1 MTFNTKNKYGEHYP
15 DYGTGNEIG
24 IMDTRHQH
32 DYHSSSFEQQSQ
44 GSYTGHYPG
53 ETWQQEDRVH
63 GAAPMNAELV
73 PDYEQENIAFT
84 SHGNRFAQYNDSY
97 SDDNHISPRG
107 QRLLLENLQKDRS
120 PDEHFSR
127 ERSPEDRFPRGRSP
141 EDRFSR
147 ERSPDNSFPR
157 ERSPEDRFPR
167 ERSPEDKFR
176 REGSLEDGFSREKSH
191 GKLVTKQKLPWERY
205 NDHDATYEFEN
216 SQETME
222 SPWFNDGNHEMS
234 RSLVTQS
241 QEGDRQEIL
250 YEEIDNPGFVGSDD
264 ADFQTEQ
271 EVLDV
276 NYRSNRNN
284 FDFLDGT
291 QTKIFRRKSK
301 KFLESIQGNDDISL
315 SDGADV
321 CDYLPSHQQKEKQ
334 PLRDKL
340 TLLREQKSLHGVVSV
355 YRDQIVRVP
364 VTEATRLKAW
374 HHRQKQSWQRFKL
387 HARSWIYQLEPWS
400 GALKEVEGQFG
411 TAIMGYFRFVRWLM
425 FLNMY
430 ICLVNICLTLVPY
443 FALYKS
449 PSNFTS
455 SLIGLNTTFF
465 QAEAV
470 DCTHGYKEELNDVR
484 SAGPDVFSDILH
496 FLQGTGWMEDTVLFY
511 GAFFN
516 KTYLSPIHGERET
529 YHMGLSYLLATGVS
543 FIISFFVIVKNSSK
557 GLKDTAVIHGATMA
571 MYSNKVLTGWD
582 FCISQAKAAK
592 TKHSNISGEFKKD
605 LEIQRF
611 MWKMEN
617 RTTGDK
623 IKLYLL
629 RTVINILMVFLLGG
643 SLYLIY
649 LSFSQ
654 LLVLQEQF
662 NDTTPA
668 LVFVIQ
674 YIPSVTITL
683 LNIIVPIVFKKVVLL
698 EDYTPSFEMI
708 MTLLRT
714 ILLRLSS
721 LGVLLISIYQLL
733 QSDDPQYEYMC
744 GNKRWSSSL
753 ASNTSTNVSAGSII
767 KCWETYVG
775 QQIYKLVILDFLVL
789 IIVTFIVE
797 LPRRLV
803 YNTFSKRFKLIDMVG
818 LPEVDLPKVVL
829 DIVYAQTLCW
839 MGLFF
844 SPLIPFMCFLKC
856 FIVFYVKK
864 FTLLNNYVA
873 PTRPYRTTH
882 SNSLFIGMLFISFL
896 MAAIPITYMVG
907 NFNPSQSCGPFRV
920 YATNHT
926 VFFDT
931 VAHVILEWPQEA
943 QDVFFFLGKTNFFIP
958 AILVMCLIMYYY
970 WAVKEGLTKMEKML
984 QEQLKLEGRDK
995 QFLLAR
1001 VNEIV
1006 QHMDTGGATN
1016 G

>member
-1 MTFNTKNKYGEHYP
+1 MENSLPSNRRWSYSFSTLPIY
-15 DYGTGNEIG
+15 
-24 IMDTRHQH
+24 RHM
-32 DYHSSSFEQQSQ
+32 S
-44 GSYTGHYPG
+44 
-53 ETWQQEDRVH
+53 
-63 GAAPMNAELV
+63 AAELS
-73 PDYEQENIAFT
+73 PLPASDANI
-84 SHGNRFAQYNDSY
+84 SL
-97 SDDNHISPRG
+97 
-107 QRLLLENLQKDRS
+107 QR
-120 PDEHFSR
+120 
-127 ERSPEDRFPRGRSP
+127 
-141 EDRFSR
+141 
-147 ERSPDNSFPR
+147 
-157 ERSPEDRFPR
+157 
-167 ERSPEDKFR
+167 R
-176 REGSLEDGFSREKSH
+176 RESRAAIMA
-191 GKLVTKQKLPWERY
+191 QLPSAQAY
-205 NDHDATYEFEN
+205 T
-216 SQETME
+216 SMTGMVL
-222 SPWFNDGNHEMS
+222 G
-234 RSLVTQS
+234 
-241 QEGDRQEIL
+241 RQI
-250 YEEIDNPGFVGSDD
+250 
-264 ADFQTEQ
+264 AD
-271 EVLDV
+271 LP
-276 NYRSNRNN
+276 
-284 FDFLDGT
+284 
-291 QTKIFRRKSK
+291 RRKSSLMQRRRSSIYPLNIFEAEEEKLSFARKQSRSMSLTEDITNEEEQWQRRQSIKSMAASIQVK
-301 KFLESIQGNDDISL
+301 KF
-315 SDGADV
+315 V
-321 CDYLPSHQQKEKQ
+321 
-334 PLRDKL
+334 
-340 TLLREQKSLHGVVSV
+340 
-355 YRDQIVRVP
+355 RDQIVGEP
-364 VTEATRLKAW
+364 VAKTKGLKSW

-387 HARSWIYQLEPWS
+387 QAKSWIYQLEPWA

-425 FLNMY
+425 FLNLY

-443 FALYKS
+443 FALYDSPKS
-449 PSNFTS
+449 FSD
-455 SLIGLNTTFF
+455 SLLGQNVTVL
-465 QAEAV
+465 QVEA
-470 DCTHGYKEELNDVR
+470 DNCTKSYQEELTATRDANDPLGIV
-484 SAGPDVFSDILH
+484 LH
-496 FLQGTGWMEDTVLFY
+496 SLQGTGWMEDTVLFY

-516 KTYLSPIHGERET
+516 KTYQSPIKGNKET

-592 TKHSNISGEFKKD
+592 TKHSNISGELKKD

-611 MWKMEN
+611 MWKKES
-617 RTTGDK
+617 RTTKDK
-623 IKLYLL
+623 VKLYLL
-629 RTVINILMVFLLGG
+629 RTVINILMCFLLGG

-654 LLVLQEQF
+654 LLTLQKEFQNF
-662 NDTTPA
+662 GA
-668 LVFVIQ
+668 ELQFVIQ

-683 LNIIVPIVFKKVVLL
+683 LNIIIPIIFKKVVLL

-721 LGVLLISIYQLL
+721 LGVLMISIYQLL
-733 QSDDPQYEYMC
+733 QTEDPKFEYMC
-744 GNKRWSSSL
+744 GNKRWSIITNDT
-753 ASNTSTNVSAGSII
+753 NTTINAPGSII

-789 IIVTFIVE
+789 IIVTFLVE

-803 YNTFSKRFKLIDMVG
+803 YNTFGKRFKLINMVG

-873 PTRPYRTTH
+873 PTRPYRTTR

-907 NFNPSQSCGPFRV
+907 DFNPSQSCGPFRV
-920 YATNHT
+920 YTTNHT

-931 VAHVILEWPQEA
+931 VTHLIEEWPQDA
-943 QDVFFFLGKTNFFIP
+943 QDVFFFLGHTNFFIP

-1006 QHMDTGGATN
+1006 QHMDTGGAAI

>member
-1 MTFNTKNKYGEHYP
+1 
-15 DYGTGNEIG
+15 
-24 IMDTRHQH
+24 MDNPLP
-32 DYHSSSFEQQSQ
+32 S
-44 GSYTGHYPG
+44 
-53 ETWQQEDRVH
+53 
-63 GAAPMNAELV
+63 
-73 PDYEQENIAFT
+73 
-84 SHGNRFAQYNDSY
+84 NRRWSY
-97 SDDNHISPRG
+97 SFSTLPIHRHISSAGTELSGLPASDANISL
-107 QRLLLENLQKDRS
+107 QR
-120 PDEHFSR
+120 
-127 ERSPEDRFPRGRSP
+127 
-141 EDRFSR
+141 
-147 ERSPDNSFPR
+147 
-157 ERSPEDRFPR
+157 
-167 ERSPEDKFR
+167 R
-176 REGSLEDGFSREKSH
+176 RESRAAIMAQLPSAQAYGSMTG
-191 GKLVTKQKLPWERY
+191 LVLGRQIADLP
-205 NDHDATYEFEN
+205 
-216 SQETME
+216 
-222 SPWFNDGNHEMS
+222 
-234 RSLVTQS
+234 
-241 QEGDRQEIL
+241 
-250 YEEIDNPGFVGSDD
+250 
-264 ADFQTEQ
+264 
-271 EVLDV
+271 
-276 NYRSNRNN
+276 
-284 FDFLDGT
+284 
-291 QTKIFRRKSK
+291 RRKSSLMQRRRSSIYPLNIFKVEEEKLSLARKQSRSMSMTEDIANEEEQWNRRQSIKSMTASIQVK
-301 KFLESIQGNDDISL
+301 KF
-315 SDGADV
+315 V
-321 CDYLPSHQQKEKQ
+321 
-334 PLRDKL
+334 RDKIVGEPVVKA
-340 TLLREQKSLHGVVSV
+340 TGFKS
-355 YRDQIVRVP
+355 
-364 VTEATRLKAW
+364 W
-374 HHRQKQSWQRFKL
+374 NHRQKQSWQRFKL
-387 HARSWIYQLEPWS
+387 QAKSWIYQLEPWAGS
-400 GALKEVEGQFG
+400 LKEVEGQFG

-449 PSNFTS
+449 PKTFSS
-455 SLIGLNTTFF
+455 SLVGQNVTHF
-465 QAEAV
+465 QAEAAN
-470 DCTHGYKEELNDVR
+470 CTENYKEELSVSNSLDSNGFGV
-484 SAGPDVFSDILH
+484 VLH
-496 FLQGTGWMEDTVLFY
+496 LLQGTGWMEDTVLFY

-516 KTYLSPIHGERET
+516 KTYHNPFNSNKET
-529 YHMGLSYLLATGVS
+529 YHMGLSYLLATGIS

-557 GLKDTAVIHGATMA
+557 GLKDTAGIQGAMMA

-592 TKHSNISGEFKKD
+592 TKHSNISGELKKD

-611 MWKMEN
+611 MWKMES

-629 RTVINILMVFLLGG
+629 RTVINILMFFLLGG

-654 LLVLQEQF
+654 LLTLQKEFTDF
-662 NDTTPA
+662 NQA
-668 LVFVIQ
+668 VQFVIE

-683 LNIIVPIVFKKVVLL
+683 LNIIIPIIFKKVVVL

-721 LGVLLISIYQLL
+721 LGVLMISIYQLL
-733 QSDDPQYEYMC
+733 QTENPQFEYMC
-744 GNKRWSSSL
+744 GNKRWTSSL
-753 ASNTSTNVSAGSII
+753 VMSNSSNTSTNVPGSII

-789 IIVTFIVE
+789 IIVTFVIE

-803 YNTFSKRFKLIDMVG
+803 YNTFGKKFKLINMVG

-864 FTLLNNYVA
+864 FTLLNNHVA
-873 PTRPYRTTH
+873 PSRPYRTTR

-920 YATNHT
+920 YTTNDT

-931 VAHVILEWPQEA
+931 VAHVILEWPNEA
-943 QDVFFFLGKTNFFIP
+943 QDVFFFLGKIDFFIP

-1006 QHMDTGGATN
+1006 QHMDTGGTTI